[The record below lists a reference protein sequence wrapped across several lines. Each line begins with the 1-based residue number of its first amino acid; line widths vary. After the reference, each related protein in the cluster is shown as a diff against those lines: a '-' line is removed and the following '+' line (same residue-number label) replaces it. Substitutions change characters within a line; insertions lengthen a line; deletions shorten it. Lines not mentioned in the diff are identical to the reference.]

1 MKCKYATVK
10 NLFFLVEATNTSL
23 LTTNTIKTLTEST
36 SFNIPEF
43 SSSSNDSFISTYD
56 VRSYNRGGEG
66 AAFSLQF
73 SCYLGLI
80 TKQVMF
86 SINLTNERGFPD
98 IPIPI
103 YIFILPYRIHVTS
116 YHFLLGM
123 CVHACVYLFIY
134 LFTTMFN
141 NNNTHEKIDDTL
153 PWGEG

>member
-1 MKCKYATVK
+1 M
-10 NLFFLVEATNTSL
+10 
-23 LTTNTIKTLTEST
+23 
-36 SFNIPEF
+36 
-43 SSSSNDSFISTYD
+43 
-56 VRSYNRGGEG
+56 RSYNRGGEG

-141 NNNTHEKIDDTL
+141 NNNNRHEKIDDTL
-153 PWGEG
+153 PWGGGNKINLRQTLFFSRWNVIEFLRLSNRVYLFPKTLKNHNSNEERREKKHP